1 MLLSPESMWQCPM
14 AWMVC
19 WLSPFFWLKMAAA
32 RLRAAGKVAGSVT
45 SHTFTIWLAAYSAW
59 KLRWFSSPRSWGW
72 EEDSLTLS

>member
-32 RLRAAGKVAGSVT
+32 RLRAAGKVAGLVT
-45 SHTFTIWLAAYSAW
+45 SHTFTI
-59 KLRWFSSPRSWGW
+59 
-72 EEDSLTLS
+72 